1 MLSQIAIF
9 AAATALS
16 AGSGQLLPA
25 QSSWWERVDV
35 TLSGN
40 GATQTC
46 EFTASHARAEHCDA
60 VKASVSEAASPA
72 SAQLTKLTFERKFI
86 PGDRAP
92 GSVETDVGD
101 TLIAAHMME
110 LSIDASGAVSHCQVI
125 ASAGDERP
133 EQLGEMLTWQPVP
146 ELEPLTIDL
155 RELFEEAF
163 GDLELGD
170 DD

>member
-133 EQLGEMLTWQPVP
+133 DFGC
-146 ELEPLTIDL
+146 
-155 RELFEEAF
+155 EEAKAERYAATA
-163 GDLELGD
+163 GGSRGYMTIAVSAHREQIV
-170 DD
+170 